1 MAPQE
6 KWLSARGERKE
17 SRSGSDSRNPP
28 TRGPPQEKQ
37 RVSALLWSHGRSI
50 SSLLLISKAHYFV
63 LCLAPRQSLARELAT
78 AGSSHS
84 PWPFTRTI
92 IYFGEFLGY
101 CFVRANQVWVINDP
115 GGVVARRPSI
125 SGARGQIHFWKF
137 HVNYSR
143 PWLWGRAKEHYGDG
157 GPVEDGQ
164 RREHPP
170 SPHSPY
176 LSPGWGHNTNNR
188 ARIRHGPTFNWRVEL
203 ENDVQR
209 APQRETENIDHLKE
223 EGELIFEMNSKL

>member
-1 MAPQE
+1 MKWPLRKSGFQQE
-6 KWLSARGERKE
+6 ERGKKAGAGVIQGTLLPRAHPRR
-17 SRSGSDSRNPP
+17 RS
-28 TRGPPQEKQ
+28 EC
-37 RVSALLWSHGRSI
+37 LLWPHGRSI
-50 SSLLLISKAHYFV
+50 SSPLLISKADYFV
-63 LCLAPRQSLARELAT
+63 LFLAKCQSLVRELAP

-101 CFVRANQVWVINDP
+101 CFVRANQVWVTNDP

-143 PWLWGRAKEHYGDG
+143 PWLWGRAKDHCGDG
-157 GPVEDGQ
+157 GLVEDGR

-170 SPHSPY
+170 SPHSPF
-176 LSPGWGHNTNNR
+176 LSPGWGNNTNNCPR
-188 ARIRHGPTFNWRVEL
+188 ARIRHGATFNWRIEL
-203 ENDVQR
+203 GDDVQR
-209 APQRETENIDHLKE
+209 ASQRETENIDHLKE
-223 EGELIFEMNSKL
+223 EGELIF